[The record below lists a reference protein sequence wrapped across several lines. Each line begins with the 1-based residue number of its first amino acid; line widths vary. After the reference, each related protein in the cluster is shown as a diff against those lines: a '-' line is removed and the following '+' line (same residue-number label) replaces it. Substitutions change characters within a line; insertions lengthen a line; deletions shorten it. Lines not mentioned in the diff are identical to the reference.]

1 MVCAHLCMRAHTL
14 AGTPLGTLTAYTG
27 VDGDDFAARAC
38 FTPDNQFVLCT
49 AADR

>member
-1 MVCAHLCMRAHTL
+1 MRAHTL
-14 AGTPLGTLTAYTG
+14 VGTPLGTLTAYTG
-27 VDGDDFAARAC
+27 VNGDDFAARAC